1 MFRFPY
7 KPLFYCYD
15 NIIPQN
21 SDKQYM
27 ANKKKIKNNQNIIK
41 IVAIVV
47 VVAAVIVAGVTS
59 ITNTVNKKKS
69 DKTVRVA
76 FYGLNQEYCDILKEK
91 IPQEDGINL
100 IFEVLSD
107 GAVDLGALKQKYD
120 ILFTWK
126 GEVTDALEE
135 SAEEISSK
143 IIDVMPSSLKN
154 KKCAP
159 ILLDHCELAY
169 SKDIVEKTGGNMPN
183 SFPGFL
189 NYVNDAKTY
198 AFSPFILNG
207 ADDRVLTAFIG
218 NIIESIGGVN
228 AYKTLIQALREDTP
242 FEEILD
248 LELTSTG
255 LTLGNVLETLKTW
268 PQQGFTHPSWYNA
281 QGNDV
286 VYFAEEGHTAVFF
299 TFLHDHRRISYNT
312 ISRFEAFLL
321 PPASSTIE
329 YGIIAPA
336 MCVMLLSENANARRY
351 ITEFF
356 TEEVQARLSE
366 QTKLAPV
373 HSRAQAYDR
382 QSDDVR
388 FWAASCPGGAL
399 PDLYLAAFQRNP
411 ASFGEFAGKVR
422 GMVK

>member
-1 MFRFPY
+1 
-7 KPLFYCYD
+7 
-15 NIIPQN
+15 
-21 SDKQYM
+21 M
-27 ANKKKIKNNQNIIK
+27 ASKKKIKNNKNIIK

-47 VVAAVIVAGVTS
+47 VVVAVIVTGVTS
-59 ITNTVNKKKS
+59 ITNAVSKKKS

-76 FYGLNQEYCDILKEK
+76 FYGLNQEYCDILKER

-100 IFEVLSD
+100 VFEVLSD

-135 SAEEISSK
+135 SAEEIPAK
-143 IIDVMPSSLKN
+143 IVDCMPSSLKN

-159 ILLDHCELAY
+159 ILLDNCELTY
-169 SKDIVEKTGGNMPN
+169 SKEIVNKTGGDLPN

-189 NYVNDAKTY
+189 NYINDAKAY
-198 AFSPFILNG
+198 VFSPFFMNG
-207 ADDRVLTAFIG
+207 ADDRILTAFIG
-218 NIIESIGGVN
+218 NIIESIGGVA
-228 AYKTLIQALREDTP
+228 AYKQFIDALKKDTP
-242 FEEILD
+242 FEELLD

-255 LTLGNVLETLKTW
+255 LSLRSVLDSLKTW
-268 PQQGFTHPSWYNA
+268 PELGYTHPAWYNA
-281 QGNDV
+281 QGNDL
-286 VYFAEEGHTAVFF
+286 VYFAQEDHIAVFF
-299 TFLHDHRRISYNT
+299 TFLHEHRKIQYN
-312 ISRFEAFLL
+312 IINKYEAFLL

-329 YGIIAPA
+329 FGIIAPA
-336 MCVMLLSENANARRY
+336 MSVMLLSENANARRY

-356 TEEVQARLSE
+356 TEDAQAQLSE

-373 HSRAQAYDR
+373 HSHAQAYDR

-411 ASFGEFAGKVR
+411 AKFAEFAGKVR

>member
-1 MFRFPY
+1 
-7 KPLFYCYD
+7 
-15 NIIPQN
+15 
-21 SDKQYM
+21 M
-27 ANKKKIKNNQNIIK
+27 ASKKTKKNNSNIFK
-41 IVAIVV
+41 IVIIVV
-47 VVAAVIVAGVTS
+47 VVLGVIVAGVTS
-59 ITNTVNKKKS
+59 IKSLVSKKKS

-76 FYGLNQEYCDILKEK
+76 FYGLNQDYCDILKEK

-100 IFEVLSD
+100 VFEVLSD

-135 SAEEISSK
+135 SAEEIPAK
-143 IIDVMPSSLKN
+143 IIECMPSSLKN

-159 ILLDHCELAY
+159 ILLDNCELTY
-169 SKDIVEKTGGNMPN
+169 SKEIVNKLGGDLPN

-189 NYVNDAKTY
+189 NYINDAKAY
-198 AFSPFILNG
+198 AFSPFFLNG

-218 NIIESIGGVN
+218 NIIESIGGVS
-228 AYKTLIQALREDTP
+228 AYKVFIDALKKDTP
-242 FEEILD
+242 FEELLE

-255 LTLGNVLETLKTW
+255 LTLGSVLNTLKTW
-268 PQQGFTHPSWYNA
+268 PEQGYTHPAWYNA
-281 QGNDV
+281 QGNDL

-299 TFLHDHRRISYNT
+299 TFLHEHRKIQYNIISKY
-312 ISRFEAFLL
+312 EAFLL

-329 YGIIAPA
+329 FGIIAPA
-336 MCVMLLSENANARRY
+336 MSVMLLSENSNARRY
-351 ITEFF
+351 IAEFF
-356 TEEVQARLSE
+356 TEEAQAQLSE

-388 FWAASCPGGAL
+388 YWAASCPGGAL

-411 ASFGEFAGKVR
+411 AKFAEFAGKVR
-422 GMVK
+422 GMLK

>member
-1 MFRFPY
+1 
-7 KPLFYCYD
+7 
-15 NIIPQN
+15 
-21 SDKQYM
+21 M
-27 ANKKKIKNNQNIIK
+27 ASKKTKKNNSNIFK
-41 IVAIVV
+41 IVIIVV
-47 VVAAVIVAGVTS
+47 VVLGVIVAGVTS
-59 ITNTVNKKKS
+59 IKSLVSKKKS

-76 FYGLNQEYCDILKEK
+76 FYGLNQDYCDILKEK

-100 IFEVLSD
+100 VFEVLSD

-135 SAEEISSK
+135 SAEEIPAK
-143 IIDVMPSSLKN
+143 IIECMPSSLKN

-159 ILLDHCELAY
+159 ILLDNCELTY
-169 SKDIVEKTGGNMPN
+169 SKEIVNKLGGDLPN

-189 NYVNDAKTY
+189 NYINDAKAY
-198 AFSPFILNG
+198 AFSPFFLNG

-218 NIIESIGGVN
+218 NIIESIGGVS
-228 AYKTLIQALREDTP
+228 AYKVFIDALKKDTP
-242 FEEILD
+242 FEELLE

-255 LTLGNVLETLKTW
+255 LTLGSVLNTLKTW
-268 PQQGFTHPSWYNA
+268 PEQGYTHPAWYNA
-281 QGNDV
+281 QGNDL

-299 TFLHDHRRISYNT
+299 TFLHEHRKIQYNIISKY
-312 ISRFEAFLL
+312 EAFLL

-329 YGIIAPA
+329 FGIIAPA
-336 MCVMLLSENANARRY
+336 MSVMLLSENANARRY
-351 ITEFF
+351 IAEFF
-356 TEEVQARLSE
+356 TEEAQAQLSE

-388 FWAASCPGGAL
+388 YWAASCPGGAL

-411 ASFGEFAGKVR
+411 AKFAEFAGKVR

>member
-1 MFRFPY
+1 
-7 KPLFYCYD
+7 
-15 NIIPQN
+15 
-21 SDKQYM
+21 M
-27 ANKKKIKNNQNIIK
+27 ASKKTKKNNSNIFK
-41 IVAIVV
+41 IVIIVV
-47 VVAAVIVAGVTS
+47 VVLGVIVAGVTS
-59 ITNTVNKKKS
+59 IKSLVSKKKS

-100 IFEVLSD
+100 VFEVLSD

-135 SAEEISSK
+135 SAEEIPAK
-143 IIDVMPSSLKN
+143 IIECMPSSLKN

-159 ILLDHCELAY
+159 ILLDNCELTY
-169 SKDIVEKTGGNMPN
+169 SKEIVNKLGGDLPN

-189 NYVNDAKTY
+189 NYINDAKAY
-198 AFSPFILNG
+198 AFSPFFLNG

-218 NIIESIGGVN
+218 NIIESIGGVS
-228 AYKTLIQALREDTP
+228 AYKVFIDALKKDTP
-242 FEEILD
+242 FEEL
-248 LELTSTG
+248 LELELNSTG
-255 LTLGNVLETLKTW
+255 LTLGSVLNTLKTW
-268 PQQGFTHPSWYNA
+268 PEQGYTHPAWYNA
-281 QGNDV
+281 QGNDL

-299 TFLHDHRRISYNT
+299 TFLHEHRKIQYNIISKY
-312 ISRFEAFLL
+312 EAFLL

-329 YGIIAPA
+329 FGIIAPA
-336 MCVMLLSENANARRY
+336 MSVMLLSENSNARRY
-351 ITEFF
+351 IAEFF
-356 TEEVQARLSE
+356 TEEAQAQLSE

-399 PDLYLAAFQRNP
+399 SDLYLAAFQRNP
-411 ASFGEFAGKVR
+411 AKFAEFAGKVR

>member
-1 MFRFPY
+1 
-7 KPLFYCYD
+7 
-15 NIIPQN
+15 
-21 SDKQYM
+21 M
-27 ANKKKIKNNQNIIK
+27 ASKKTKKNNSNIFK
-41 IVAIVV
+41 IVIIVV
-47 VVAAVIVAGVTS
+47 VVLGVIVAGVTS
-59 ITNTVNKKKS
+59 IKSLVSKKKS

-100 IFEVLSD
+100 VFEVLSD

-135 SAEEISSK
+135 SAEEIPAK
-143 IIDVMPSSLKN
+143 IIECMPSSLKN

-159 ILLDHCELAY
+159 ILLDNCELTY
-169 SKDIVEKTGGNMPN
+169 SKDIVNKLGGDLPN

-189 NYVNDAKTY
+189 NYINDAKAY
-198 AFSPFILNG
+198 AFSPFFLNG

-218 NIIESIGGVN
+218 NIIESIGGVS
-228 AYKTLIQALREDTP
+228 AYKVFIDALKKDTP
-242 FEEILD
+242 FEELLE

-255 LTLGNVLETLKTW
+255 LTLGSVLNTLKTW
-268 PQQGFTHPSWYNA
+268 PEQGYTHPAWYNA
-281 QGNDV
+281 QGNDL

-299 TFLHDHRRISYNT
+299 TFLHEHRKIQYNIISKY
-312 ISRFEAFLL
+312 EAFLL

-329 YGIIAPA
+329 FGIIAPA
-336 MCVMLLSENANARRY
+336 MSVMLLSENANARRY
-351 ITEFF
+351 IAEFF
-356 TEEVQARLSE
+356 TEEAQAQLSE

-388 FWAASCPGGAL
+388 YWAASCPGGAL

-411 ASFGEFAGKVR
+411 AKFAEFAGKVR

>member
-1 MFRFPY
+1 
-7 KPLFYCYD
+7 
-15 NIIPQN
+15 
-21 SDKQYM
+21 M
-27 ANKKKIKNNQNIIK
+27 ASKKTKKNNSNIFK
-41 IVAIVV
+41 IVIIVV
-47 VVAAVIVAGVTS
+47 VVLGVIVAGVTS
-59 ITNTVNKKKS
+59 IKSLVSKKKS

-76 FYGLNQEYCDILKEK
+76 FYGLNQDYCDILKEK

-100 IFEVLSD
+100 VFEVLSD

-135 SAEEISSK
+135 SAEEIPAK
-143 IIDVMPSSLKN
+143 IIECMPSSLKN

-159 ILLDHCELAY
+159 ILLDNCELTY
-169 SKDIVEKTGGNMPN
+169 SKEIVNKLGGDLPN

-189 NYVNDAKTY
+189 NYINDAKAY
-198 AFSPFILNG
+198 AFSPFFLNG

-218 NIIESIGGVN
+218 NIIESIGGVS
-228 AYKTLIQALREDTP
+228 AYKVFIDAIKKDTP
-242 FEEILD
+242 FEELLE

-255 LTLGNVLETLKTW
+255 LTLGSVLNTLKTW
-268 PQQGFTHPSWYNA
+268 PEQGYTHPAWYNA
-281 QGNDV
+281 QGNDL

-299 TFLHDHRRISYNT
+299 TFLHEHRKIQYNIISKY
-312 ISRFEAFLL
+312 EAFLL

-329 YGIIAPA
+329 FGIIAPA
-336 MCVMLLSENANARRY
+336 MSVMLLSENANARRY
-351 ITEFF
+351 IAEFF
-356 TEEVQARLSE
+356 TEEAQAQLSE

-388 FWAASCPGGAL
+388 YWAASCPGGAL

-411 ASFGEFAGKVR
+411 AKFAEFAGKVR

>member
-1 MFRFPY
+1 
-7 KPLFYCYD
+7 
-15 NIIPQN
+15 
-21 SDKQYM
+21 M
-27 ANKKKIKNNQNIIK
+27 ASKKTKKNNSNIFK
-41 IVAIVV
+41 IVSIVV
-47 VVAAVIVAGVTS
+47 VVLGVIVAGVTS
-59 ITNTVNKKKS
+59 IKSLVSKKKS

-76 FYGLNQEYCDILKEK
+76 FYGLNQDYCDILKEK

-100 IFEVLSD
+100 VFEVLSD

-135 SAEEISSK
+135 SAEEIPAK
-143 IIDVMPSSLKN
+143 IIECMPSSLKN

-159 ILLDHCELAY
+159 ILLDNCELTY
-169 SKDIVEKTGGNMPN
+169 SKEIVNKLGGDLPN

-189 NYVNDAKTY
+189 NYINDAKAY
-198 AFSPFILNG
+198 AFSPFFLNG

-218 NIIESIGGVN
+218 NIIESIGGVS
-228 AYKTLIQALREDTP
+228 AYKVFIDALKKDTP
-242 FEEILD
+242 FEELLE

-255 LTLGNVLETLKTW
+255 LTLGSILNTLKTW
-268 PQQGFTHPSWYNA
+268 PEQGYTHPAWYNA
-281 QGNDV
+281 QGNDL

-299 TFLHDHRRISYNT
+299 TFLHEHRKIQYNIISKY
-312 ISRFEAFLL
+312 EAFLL

-329 YGIIAPA
+329 FGIIAPA
-336 MCVMLLSENANARRY
+336 MSVMLLSENANARRY
-351 ITEFF
+351 IAEFF
-356 TEEVQARLSE
+356 TEEAQAQLSE

-388 FWAASCPGGAL
+388 YWAASCPGGAL
-399 PDLYLAAFQRNP
+399 PDLYLASFQRNP
-411 ASFGEFAGKVR
+411 AKFAEFAGKVR
-422 GMVK
+422 GMLK

>member
-1 MFRFPY
+1 
-7 KPLFYCYD
+7 
-15 NIIPQN
+15 
-21 SDKQYM
+21 M
-27 ANKKKIKNNQNIIK
+27 ASKKTKKNNSNIFK
-41 IVAIVV
+41 IVIIVV
-47 VVAAVIVAGVTS
+47 VVLGVIVAGVTS
-59 ITNTVNKKKS
+59 IKSLVSKKKS

-100 IFEVLSD
+100 VFEVLSD

-135 SAEEISSK
+135 SAEEIPAK
-143 IIDVMPSSLKN
+143 IIECMPSSLKN

-159 ILLDHCELAY
+159 ILLDNCELTY
-169 SKDIVEKTGGNMPN
+169 SKEIVNKLGGDLPN

-189 NYVNDAKTY
+189 NYINDAKAY
-198 AFSPFILNG
+198 AFSPFFLNG

-218 NIIESIGGVN
+218 NIIESIGGVS
-228 AYKTLIQALREDTP
+228 AYKVFIDALKKDTP
-242 FEEILD
+242 FEELLE

-255 LTLGNVLETLKTW
+255 LTLGSVLNTLKTW
-268 PQQGFTHPSWYNA
+268 PEQGYTHPAWYNA
-281 QGNDV
+281 QGNDL

-299 TFLHDHRRISYNT
+299 TFLHEHRKIQYNIISKY
-312 ISRFEAFLL
+312 EAFLL

-329 YGIIAPA
+329 FGIIAPA
-336 MCVMLLSENANARRY
+336 MSVMLLSENANARRY
-351 ITEFF
+351 IAEFF
-356 TEEVQARLSE
+356 TEEAQAQLSE

-388 FWAASCPGGAL
+388 YWAASCPGGAL

-411 ASFGEFAGKVR
+411 AKFAEFAGKVR

>member
-1 MFRFPY
+1 
-7 KPLFYCYD
+7 
-15 NIIPQN
+15 
-21 SDKQYM
+21 M
-27 ANKKKIKNNQNIIK
+27 ASKKTKKNNSNIFK
-41 IVAIVV
+41 IVIIVV
-47 VVAAVIVAGVTS
+47 VVLGVIVAGVTS
-59 ITNTVNKKKS
+59 IKSLVSKKKS

-76 FYGLNQEYCDILKEK
+76 FYGLSQEYCDILKEK

-100 IFEVLSD
+100 VFEVLSD

-135 SAEEISSK
+135 SAEEIPAK
-143 IIDVMPSSLKN
+143 IIECMPSSLKN

-159 ILLDHCELAY
+159 ILLDNCELTY
-169 SKDIVEKTGGNMPN
+169 SKEIVNKLGGDLPN

-189 NYVNDAKTY
+189 NFINDAKAY
-198 AFSPFILNG
+198 AFSPFFLNG

-218 NIIESIGGVN
+218 NIIESIGGVS
-228 AYKTLIQALREDTP
+228 AYKVFIDAIKKDTP
-242 FEEILD
+242 FEELLE

-255 LTLGNVLETLKTW
+255 LTLGSVLNTLKTW
-268 PQQGFTHPSWYNA
+268 PEQGYTHPAWYNA
-281 QGNDV
+281 QGNDL

-299 TFLHDHRRISYNT
+299 TFLHEHRKIQYNIISKY
-312 ISRFEAFLL
+312 EAFLL

-329 YGIIAPA
+329 FGIIAPA
-336 MCVMLLSENANARRY
+336 MSVMLLSENANARRY
-351 ITEFF
+351 IAEFF
-356 TEEVQARLSE
+356 TEEAQAQLSE

-388 FWAASCPGGAL
+388 YWAASCPGGAL

-411 ASFGEFAGKVR
+411 AKFAEFAGKVR

>member
-1 MFRFPY
+1 
-7 KPLFYCYD
+7 
-15 NIIPQN
+15 
-21 SDKQYM
+21 M
-27 ANKKKIKNNQNIIK
+27 ASKKTKKNNSNIFK
-41 IVAIVV
+41 IVIIVV
-47 VVAAVIVAGVTS
+47 VVLGVIVAGVTS
-59 ITNTVNKKKS
+59 IKSLVSKKKS

-76 FYGLNQEYCDILKEK
+76 FYGLNQDYCDILKEK

-100 IFEVLSD
+100 VFEVLSD

-135 SAEEISSK
+135 SAEEIPAK
-143 IIDVMPSSLKN
+143 IIECMPSSLKN

-159 ILLDHCELAY
+159 ILLDNCELTY
-169 SKDIVEKTGGNMPN
+169 SKEIVNKLGGDLPN

-189 NYVNDAKTY
+189 NYINDAKAY
-198 AFSPFILNG
+198 AFSPFFLNG

-218 NIIESIGGVN
+218 NIIESIGGVS
-228 AYKTLIQALREDTP
+228 AYKVFIDALKKETP
-242 FEEILD
+242 FEELLE

-255 LTLGNVLETLKTW
+255 LTLGSVLNTLKTW
-268 PQQGFTHPSWYNA
+268 PEQGYTHPAWYNA
-281 QGNDV
+281 QGNDL

-299 TFLHDHRRISYNT
+299 TFLHEHRKIQYNIISKY
-312 ISRFEAFLL
+312 EAFLL

-329 YGIIAPA
+329 FGIIAPA
-336 MCVMLLSENANARRY
+336 MSVMLLSENSNARRY
-351 ITEFF
+351 IAEFF
-356 TEEVQARLSE
+356 TEEAQAQLSE

-388 FWAASCPGGAL
+388 YWAASCPGGAL

-411 ASFGEFAGKVR
+411 AKFAEFAGKVR

>member
-1 MFRFPY
+1 
-7 KPLFYCYD
+7 
-15 NIIPQN
+15 
-21 SDKQYM
+21 M
-27 ANKKKIKNNQNIIK
+27 ASKKIKKNNSNIFK
-41 IVAIVV
+41 IVIIVV
-47 VVAAVIVAGVTS
+47 VVLGVIVAGVTS
-59 ITNTVNKKKS
+59 IKSLVSKKKS

-100 IFEVLSD
+100 VFEVLSD

-135 SAEEISSK
+135 SAEEIPAK
-143 IIDVMPSSLKN
+143 IIECMPSSLKN

-159 ILLDHCELAY
+159 ILLDNCELTY
-169 SKDIVEKTGGNMPN
+169 SKEIVNKLGGDLPN

-189 NYVNDAKTY
+189 NYINDAKAY
-198 AFSPFILNG
+198 AFSPFFLNG

-218 NIIESIGGVN
+218 NIIESIGGVS
-228 AYKTLIQALREDTP
+228 AYKVFIDALKKDTP
-242 FEEILD
+242 FEELLE

-255 LTLGNVLETLKTW
+255 LTLGSVLNTLKTW
-268 PQQGFTHPSWYNA
+268 PEQGYTHPAWYNA
-281 QGNDV
+281 QGNDL

-299 TFLHDHRRISYNT
+299 TFLHEHRKIQYNIISKY
-312 ISRFEAFLL
+312 EAFLL

-329 YGIIAPA
+329 FGIIAPA
-336 MCVMLLSENANARRY
+336 MSVMLLSENANARRY
-351 ITEFF
+351 IAEFF
-356 TEEVQARLSE
+356 TEEAQAQLSE

-388 FWAASCPGGAL
+388 YWAASCPGGAL

-411 ASFGEFAGKVR
+411 AKFAEFAGKVR

>member
-1 MFRFPY
+1 
-7 KPLFYCYD
+7 
-15 NIIPQN
+15 
-21 SDKQYM
+21 M
-27 ANKKKIKNNQNIIK
+27 ASKKTKKNNSNIFK
-41 IVAIVV
+41 IVIIVV
-47 VVAAVIVAGVTS
+47 VVLGVIVAGVTS
-59 ITNTVNKKKS
+59 IKSLVSKKKS

-76 FYGLNQEYCDILKEK
+76 FYGLNQDYCDILKEK

-100 IFEVLSD
+100 VFEVLSD

-135 SAEEISSK
+135 SAEEIPAK
-143 IIDVMPSSLKN
+143 IIECMPSSLKN

-159 ILLDHCELAY
+159 ILLDNCELTY
-169 SKDIVEKTGGNMPN
+169 SKEIVNKLGGDLPN

-189 NYVNDAKTY
+189 NYINDAKAY
-198 AFSPFILNG
+198 AFSPFFLNG

-218 NIIESIGGVN
+218 NIIESIGGVS
-228 AYKTLIQALREDTP
+228 AYKVFIDAIKKDTP
-242 FEEILD
+242 FEELLE

-255 LTLGNVLETLKTW
+255 LTMGSVLNTLKTW
-268 PQQGFTHPSWYNA
+268 PEQGYTHPAWYNA
-281 QGNDV
+281 QGNDL

-299 TFLHDHRRISYNT
+299 TFLHEHRKIQYNIISKY
-312 ISRFEAFLL
+312 EAFLL

-329 YGIIAPA
+329 FGIIAPA
-336 MCVMLLSENANARRY
+336 MSVMLLSENANARRY
-351 ITEFF
+351 IAEFF
-356 TEEVQARLSE
+356 TEEAQAQLSE

-388 FWAASCPGGAL
+388 YWAASCPGGAL

-411 ASFGEFAGKVR
+411 AKFAEFAGKVR
-422 GMVK
+422 GMLK

>member
-1 MFRFPY
+1 MSR
-7 KPLFYCYD
+7 
-15 NIIPQN
+15 
-21 SDKQYM
+21 
-27 ANKKKIKNNQNIIK
+27 KNNKNIYTKNNKVSVKKNSEILK
-41 IVAIVV
+41 IVIIVLAV
-47 VVAAVIVAGVTS
+47 LAVAAVGVTS
-59 ITNTVNKKKS
+59 IKTAVSKNRK

-91 IPQEDGINL
+91 IPQEEGITL
-100 IFEVLSD
+100 IYDQLSD
-107 GAVDLGALKQKYD
+107 GAIDLGALKQKYD
-120 ILFTWK
+120 LIFTWK

-135 SAEEISSK
+135 SAEEIPSR
-143 IIDVMPSSLKN
+143 IVDCMPSSIKN

-169 SKDIVEKTGGNMPN
+169 NRQIVEKTGGSIPN

-189 NYVNDAKTY
+189 NYISDAKAY
-198 AFSPFILNG
+198 AFSPFFLNG
-207 ADDRVLTAFIG
+207 ADDRVFTAFVG
-218 NIIESIGGVN
+218 NIIESIGGVK
-228 AYKTLIQALREDTP
+228 AYNDLIQALRSNMS
-242 FEEILD
+242 FEEVLD
-248 LELTSTG
+248 LELTSTS
-255 LTLGNVLETLKTW
+255 LTLRKVLESLKTW
-268 PQQGFTHPSWYNA
+268 PSQGYTHPAWYNA
-281 QGNDV
+281 LGNDLI
-286 VYFAEEGHTAVFF
+286 YFADEDHTAVFF
-299 TFLHDHRRISYNT
+299 TFLHDHRKIEYKT
-312 ISRFEAFLL
+312 ISKYESFLL

-336 MCVMLLSENANARRY
+336 MSVMLLSENANARRY

-356 TEEVQARLSE
+356 TEEAQAQLSE
-366 QTKLAPV
+366 KTKLAPV

-411 ASFGEFAGKVR
+411 ARFSEFAALIR

>member
-1 MFRFPY
+1 MV
-7 KPLFYCYD
+7 
-15 NIIPQN
+15 
-21 SDKQYM
+21 S
-27 ANKKKIKNNQNIIK
+27 KKTKKNNSNIFK
-41 IVAIVV
+41 IVIIVV
-47 VVAAVIVAGVTS
+47 VVLGVIVAGVTS
-59 ITNTVNKKKS
+59 IKSLVSKKKS

-100 IFEVLSD
+100 VFEVLSD

-135 SAEEISSK
+135 SAEEIPAK
-143 IIDVMPSSLKN
+143 IIECMPSSLKN

-159 ILLDHCELAY
+159 ILLDNCELTY
-169 SKDIVEKTGGNMPN
+169 SKEIVNKLGGDLPN

-189 NYVNDAKTY
+189 NYINDAKAY
-198 AFSPFILNG
+198 AFSPFFLNG

-218 NIIESIGGVN
+218 NIIESIGGVS
-228 AYKTLIQALREDTP
+228 AYKVFIDALKKDTP
-242 FEEILD
+242 FEELLE

-255 LTLGNVLETLKTW
+255 LTLGSVLNTLKTW
-268 PQQGFTHPSWYNA
+268 PEQGYTHPAWYNA
-281 QGNDV
+281 QGNDL

-299 TFLHDHRRISYNT
+299 TFLHEHRKIQYNIISKY
-312 ISRFEAFLL
+312 EAFLL

-329 YGIIAPA
+329 FGIIAPA
-336 MCVMLLSENANARRY
+336 MSVMLLSENANARRY
-351 ITEFF
+351 IAEFF
-356 TEEVQARLSE
+356 TEEAQAQLSE

-388 FWAASCPGGAL
+388 YWAASCPGGAL

-411 ASFGEFAGKVR
+411 AKFAEFAGKVR